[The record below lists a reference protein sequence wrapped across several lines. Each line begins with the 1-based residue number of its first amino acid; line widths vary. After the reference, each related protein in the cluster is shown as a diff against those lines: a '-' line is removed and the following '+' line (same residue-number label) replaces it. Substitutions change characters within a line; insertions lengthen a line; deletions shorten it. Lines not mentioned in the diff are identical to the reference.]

1 MKGTVMGHDT
11 TLSNRV
17 NYRVSDFLDEFGIG
31 RTKFYALVK
40 AGEIRIVRCGRRTLI
55 PMSAAIEFQARLES
69 GELAAREVH

>member
-1 MKGTVMGHDT
+1 MKGTEMGQGT
-11 TLSNRV
+11 PLSNRV

-40 AGEIRIVRCGRRTLI
+40 VGDIRIVKCGRRTLI

-69 GELAAREVH
+69 GALAAPEVL

>member
-1 MKGTVMGHDT
+1 MGHDT